1 MRISK
6 VRVQGYRCIEDA
18 SIDFDDL
25 TALIGAGGV
34 GKSAFLR
41 AIEWFFDDTTLDEED
56 LYLPQ
61 GNDSDR
67 ADQLVVTVSFDSL
80 NSADKE
86 ILGRYGG
93 GDTTTFTRIGRPGEN
108 SKLSGTALVCHEFDA
123 IRAETDGRKRRAR
136 FSEFVEARGDEF
148 GFAKPAPSRVAEA
161 DLAMEEFERANP
173 TQCDI
178 EDGDA
183 SHLFGWGG
191 GPKLRDR
198 FDYVLVGATLEAS
211 DAMGEAR
218 TSALSRLLSGIGDL
232 DETTEQ
238 EVVELQAQAETEM
251 EKLISAAREPDLV
264 RIGASI
270 TERVQAYVPRAK
282 VELADIIASPGRPQ
296 PRVIARVRE
305 GDGHPTEVDRQGH
318 GLQRAL
324 IIAVLQALAD
334 TEAGVHLQEGETKD
348 PRALML
354 AVEEPE
360 LYQHPLQARTLAASL
375 RSLANIPSQ
384 EKPRSLQIAYSTH
397 SPHFVHPALF
407 ENLRILRR
415 GSNLATS
422 HVSADSERVAKILT
436 DAGLDGDPPGKMR
449 KTLAASLGEAVFA
462 RAVLL
467 CEGPTDAALIEA
479 VAELDG
485 GFDRIGIAVAP
496 CWGKS
501 VIPLAFAILR
511 QLEIPTY
518 IFFDGDVGIDDRL
531 KAKTGVSD
539 SEREAQVN
547 AAAEKNVQLLRL
559 CGDPEEKWPDRV
571 VRDGSANFRDR
582 LEGDLDEIWT
592 GFADARETVGRELGI
607 GSKSDESYRQ
617 AVAMA
622 SEPPEFLT
630 QIVAKVKG
638 LI

>member
-1 MRISK
+1 
-6 VRVQGYRCIEDA
+6 
-18 SIDFDDL
+18 
-25 TALIGAGGV
+25 
-34 GKSAFLR
+34 
-41 AIEWFFDDTTLDEED
+41 
-56 LYLPQ
+56 
-61 GNDSDR
+61 
-67 ADQLVVTVSFDSL
+67 
-80 NSADKE
+80 
-86 ILGRYGG
+86 
-93 GDTTTFTRIGRPGEN
+93 
-108 SKLSGTALVCHEFDA
+108 
-123 IRAETDGRKRRAR
+123 
-136 FSEFVEARGDEF
+136 
-148 GFAKPAPSRVAEA
+148 
-161 DLAMEEFERANP
+161 
-173 TQCDI
+173 
-178 EDGDA
+178 
-183 SHLFGWGG
+183 
-191 GPKLRDR
+191 
-198 FDYVLVGATLEAS
+198 
-211 DAMGEAR
+211 
-218 TSALSRLLSGIGDL
+218 
-232 DETTEQ
+232 
-238 EVVELQAQAETEM
+238 
-251 EKLISAAREPDLV
+251 
-264 RIGASI
+264 
-270 TERVQAYVPRAK
+270 
-282 VELADIIASPGRPQ
+282 
-296 PRVIARVRE
+296 
-305 GDGHPTEVDRQGH
+305 
-318 GLQRAL
+318 
-324 IIAVLQALAD
+324 
-334 TEAGVHLQEGETKD
+334 
-348 PRALML
+348 
-354 AVEEPE
+354 
-360 LYQHPLQARTLAASL
+360 
-375 RSLANIPSQ
+375 
-384 EKPRSLQIAYSTH
+384 
-397 SPHFVHPALF
+397 
-407 ENLRILRR
+407 
-415 GSNLATS
+415 
-422 HVSADSERVAKILT
+422 
-436 DAGLDGDPPGKMR
+436 MR

-622 SEPPEFLT
+622 PEPPEFLT